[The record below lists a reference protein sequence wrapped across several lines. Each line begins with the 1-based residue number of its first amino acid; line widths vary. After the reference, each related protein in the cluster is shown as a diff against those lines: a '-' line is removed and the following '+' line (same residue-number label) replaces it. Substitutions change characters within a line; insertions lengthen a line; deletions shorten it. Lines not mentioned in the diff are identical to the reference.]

1 MARSTSGE
9 SVLERVVR
17 ILDAFGPDTPAL
29 QVSQIATRAKLP
41 LSTAS
46 RLVDELI
53 DHGLLRRD
61 AHRHVRIGVRL
72 WELGQR
78 ASPTLGLREAAL
90 PFMEDLHAVIGHH
103 VQIGVLQND
112 EVLFIER
119 LTARS
124 SVINFTR
131 IAGRLS
137 LHASSSGLV
146 LLAHAGRTLQ
156 QRILNSPMERF
167 TDATITTEAALRS
180 ELARIRRDDYAFCPG
195 YIHPDATGIAAP
207 IRDSRNRVIAALSV
221 VVPND
226 DAARS
231 HIPALLAAARGTHR
245 VLVGP
250 SAEQPN
256 LGAHEQ

>member
-9 SVLERVVR
+9 SVLERVIR
-17 ILDAFGPDTPAL
+17 ILDSFDPETPAL
-29 QVSQIATRAKLP
+29 QVSQIAARAQLP
-41 LSTAS
+41 MSTTS

-53 DHGLLRRD
+53 QHGLLRRD
-61 AHRHVRIGVRL
+61 SRRMVRVGVRL

-103 VQIGVLQND
+103 VQMGVLQND

-119 LTARS
+119 LTAPS
-124 SVINFTR
+124 SVVNVTR

-146 LLAHAGRTLQ
+146 LLAHAGHSLQ
-156 QRILNSPMERF
+156 QHVLTSPMERF
-167 TDATITTEAALRS
+167 TDATITTESALRA
-180 ELARIRRDDYAFCPG
+180 ELAHIRRQGYAFCPG
-195 YIHPDATGIAAP
+195 FIHPDATGIAAP
-207 IRDSRNRVIAALSV
+207 IRDGGQRVVASLSL

-226 DAARS
+226 DTARS
-231 HIPALLAAARGTHR
+231 HVAALLAAARGVNR
-245 VLVGP
+245 VLARAAQ
-250 SAEQPN
+250 S
-256 LGAHEQ
+256 

>member
-17 ILDAFGPDTPAL
+17 ILDAFDPEAPAL
-29 QVSQIATRAKLP
+29 QVSQIAARAQLP
-41 LSTAS
+41 LSTTS
-46 RLVDELI
+46 RLVDELVS
-53 DHGLLRRD
+53 HGLLRRD
-61 AHRHVRIGVRL
+61 TQRLVRIGVRL

-103 VQIGVLQND
+103 VQVGVLQND

-119 LTARS
+119 LSAPS
-124 SVINFTR
+124 SVVNVTR

-146 LLAHAGRTLQ
+146 LLAHAPRDLQ
-156 QRILNSPMERF
+156 EHVLASPMERF
-167 TDATITTEAALRS
+167 TDATIVTESGLRA
-180 ELARIRRDDYAFCPG
+180 ELARIRRDGYAFCPG

-207 IRDSRNRVIAALSV
+207 IRDRANRVIAAISL

-226 DAARS
+226 DLARS
-231 HIPALLAAARGTHR
+231 HVPALRAAARGVHR
-245 VLVGP
+245 VI
-250 SAEQPN
+250 A
-256 LGAHEQ
+256 GA

>member
-17 ILDAFGPDTPAL
+17 ILDAFDPESRAL
-29 QVSQIATRAKLP
+29 QVSQIAARADLP
-41 LSTAS
+41 VSTTS
-46 RLVDELI
+46 RLVDELVQ
-53 DHGLLRRD
+53 HGLLRRD
-61 AHRHVRIGVRL
+61 AQRRVRIGVRL

-103 VQIGVLQND
+103 VQLGVLQND
-112 EVLFIER
+112 QVLFVER
-119 LTARS
+119 LSAPS
-124 SVINFTR
+124 SVINVTR

-146 LLAHAGRTLQ
+146 LLAHASRSLIEQ
-156 QRILNSPMERF
+156 VLASPMERY
-167 TDATITTEAALRS
+167 TDTTITTESALRR
-180 ELARIRRDDYAFCPG
+180 ELARIRRDGYAFCPG

-207 IRDSRNRVIAALSV
+207 IRDSANRVMAALSV

-226 DAARS
+226 DVART
-231 HIPALLAAARGTHR
+231 HVPALLAAARGVHR
-245 VLVGP
+245 MGM
-250 SAEQPN
+250 SAPPTRP
-256 LGAHEQ
+256 